1 MHKRGK
7 GNRMN
12 NDDQNETRSQ
22 TRYQQIELSL
32 LGAIRNGRLA
42 QGTVLYEGP
51 VAEIFGTSRTPV
63 RKALNELEAQGELTR
78 FNGRGFIVA
87 GKSRDAVRD
96 VRKIRLSA
104 EMLGISTDASY
115 KSPRAGAERIAEDFE
130 REIVNAMPF
139 GLYRINEMAA
149 ADHYKVSRTIIRE
162 LLQRF
167 QDRALVRKDR
177 RSHWV
182 VGPLTARDV
191 AHYFSIRQKLEPLAL
206 VESVPQ
212 MPIRDIE
219 RMFDSTRAA
228 LESDDDINSEQVEEL
243 ERDIHWRLLQ
253 HTSNQHLLRMIERSQ
268 IALVVNKVFS
278 DSIGGRPFRQ
288 PLEEHAIILEFVLRG
303 SYEAAANAA
312 EEHLRLSADR
322 TGKRLMALSVFP
334 TPELQGY
341 LKPES
346 RFTD

>member
-1 MHKRGK
+1 MKNSAR
-7 GNRMN
+7 
-12 NDDQNETRSQ
+12 NEIRSQ
-22 TRYQQIELSL
+22 PRYQRIETVL
-32 LGAIRNGRLA
+32 LDAIAEGRLA
-42 QGTVLYEGP
+42 QGTVLNEGP
-51 VAEIFGTSRTPV
+51 VADVFGTSRTPV
-63 RKALNELEAQGELTR
+63 RKALNELEAKGALTR
-78 FNGRGFIVA
+78 FNGRGFIVP
-87 GKSRDAVRD
+87 GKPDNSVRN
-96 VRKIRLSA
+96 VRKLKFSA
-104 EMLGISTDASY
+104 EMLGLQPATDY
-115 KSPRAGAERIAEDFE
+115 KSRRGGAEIIAEDFE

-162 LLQRF
+162 LLQRL
-167 QDRALVRKDR
+167 QDRGLVRKDR

-206 VESVPQ
+206 GESAPRMAIQ
-212 MPIRDIE
+212 DIR
-219 RMFDSTRAA
+219 RMFETTRKA
-228 LESDDDINSEQVEEL
+228 LESGDDIVSEMVDEL

-253 HTSNQHLLRMIERSQ
+253 QTSNQHLLRMIEQSQ

-278 DSIGGRPFRQ
+278 NSIGGRPFRQ
-288 PLEEHAIILEFVLRG
+288 PLEEHAIVLEFVVRG
-303 SYEAAANAA
+303 SFDAAACAL

-334 TPELQGY
+334 TPEFQSY

>member
-1 MHKRGK
+1 
-7 GNRMN
+7 MN
-12 NDDQNETRSQ
+12 EDQRAGMASQ
-22 TRYQQIELSL
+22 TRYQQIEKSL
-32 LGAIRNGRLA
+32 LKAIRSGLLA
-42 QGTVLYEGP
+42 EGTVLYEGP
-51 VAEIFGTSRTPV
+51 VADIFGTSRTPV
-63 RKALNELEAQGELTR
+63 RKALNGLETQGELAR

-87 GKSRDAVRD
+87 GKSGGAVENL
-96 VRKIRLSA
+96 RKIRLTA
-104 EMLGISTDASY
+104 EMFGIASDAGY
-115 KSPRAGAERIAEDFE
+115 ASPRAGAERIAEDFE

-206 VESVPQ
+206 LESVPQ
-212 MPIRDIE
+212 MPVGEIK
-219 RMFDSTRAA
+219 RMYEDTQTA
-228 LESDDDINSEQVEEL
+228 LASGENVRSEQVEEL

-253 HTSNQHLLRMIERSQ
+253 YTPNQHLLRMIEQSQ

-278 DSIGGRPFRQ
+278 ESIGGRPFRQ
-288 PLEEHAIILEFVLRG
+288 PLEEHAIILGFVLRG
-303 SYEAAANAA
+303 SYEAAANAQ

-334 TPELQGY
+334 TPQLQGF

>member
-1 MHKRGK
+1 M
-7 GNRMN
+7 
-12 NDDQNETRSQ
+12 DDTEQNGIRSQ
-22 TRYQQIELSL
+22 TRYQRIETSL
-32 LGAIRNGRLA
+32 LNAIRDGRLA

-51 VAEIFGTSRTPV
+51 VADIFGTSRTPA
-63 RKALNELEAQGELTR
+63 RKALNELEAKGALAR

-87 GKSRDAVRD
+87 GKSGAAIRH
-96 VRKIRLSA
+96 VRKVRLSA
-104 EMLGISTDASY
+104 EMLGVRTDADY
-115 KSPRAGAERIAEDFE
+115 TSPRGGAELIAEDFE

-139 GLYRINEMAA
+139 GLFRVNEMAA

-167 QDRALVRKDR
+167 QDRALIRKDR

-206 VESVPQ
+206 LESVPQ
-212 MPIRDIE
+212 MPVRDIR
-219 RMFDSTRAA
+219 RMFESTHEA
-228 LESDDDINSEQVEEL
+228 LESADEIKGEQIEEL

-253 HTSNQHLLRMIERSQ
+253 HTSNQHLLRMIEQSQ

-278 DSIGGRPFRQ
+278 TSIGGRPFRQ
-288 PLEEHAIILEFVLRG
+288 PLEEHAIILEFVIRG
-303 SYEAAANAA
+303 SYEAAARAQ

-334 TPELQGY
+334 TPEFQNY